1 MRMEVSKP
9 LFMASLCLAF
19 FGYGVGTVHFRV
31 FPFTILQNAQRA
43 WTALREVHGEDDNAQ
58 FGVKDPNGLSAP
70 SVQRFSAA
78 AGDELLLIA
87 GGDTFVMEHDPA
99 RLCLAWIADR
109 QGKTKH
115 VWHFDPAIWDDLEQ
129 VAVPPGKTPKIY
141 PFGLHLY
148 PDGGLLVSFQGY
160 NTFPFAI
167 GLARFDRDSNLLWKR
182 ELLNHHWFSVAPD
195 GRIYAPALRP
205 VDSPVAIG
213 DTRFSVSSPDGKVLQ
228 DVVMIL
234 DADGNVLDE
243 IPVLDALI
251 KSGWMGLLQTQAGMT
266 GQKPDDEHF
275 VLATSDPTHLN
286 AVEVVDAR
294 LAAAHHWLAEGDLL
308 VSMRHTNAIGILDP
322 RTRRFKWM
330 SAGATVQ
337 QHSPRFHDGGI
348 LVLDNRGGP
357 AASGGSQ
364 LVIIDLETQLPQVVF
379 PRPSV
384 SLPGEFYTSTCGHL
398 DLARSS
404 GGDSGRVLVTLHGG
418 RKLWEISLASGEVL
432 WEYVCVDPH
441 EHLRR
446 QLSTAKY
453 IRDVSFP
460 FNKQSEEIP

>member
-1 MRMEVSKP
+1 MRMDVSKP
-9 LFMASLCLAF
+9 LFVASLCLAF
-19 FGYGVGTVHFRV
+19 FGYGVGTVHFRF
-31 FPFTILQNAQRA
+31 FPFTILQNAHRA
-43 WTALREVHGEDDNAQ
+43 WNALSEVHDDNEQ
-58 FGVKDPNGLSAP
+58 FGVKDPNGLMAP
-70 SVQRFSAA
+70 SVQRYSAA
-78 AGDELLLIA
+78 AGEELLLIA

-99 RLCLAWIADR
+99 HFCLAWIADR

-115 VWHFDPAIWDDLEQ
+115 VWHFDPAIWADLEK

-141 PFGLHLY
+141 PFGVHLY

-205 VDSPVAIG
+205 VDSPVAVG
-213 DTRFSVSSPDGKVLQ
+213 ETRFSVSSPDGKVLQ
-228 DVVMIL
+228 DVVMVL

-286 AVEVVDAR
+286 AVEVVDAQ
-294 LAAAHHWLAEGDLL
+294 LAARHPRLAEGDLL
-308 VSMRHTNAIGILDP
+308 VSMRHTNAIGIIDV
-322 RTRRFKWM
+322 RTRLFKWM

-337 QHSPRFHDGGI
+337 QHSPR
-348 LVLDNRGGP
+348 DNRGGP
-357 AASGGSQ
+357 AVSGGSQ
-364 LVIIDLETQLPQVVF
+364 LVLIDLETQLPKVVF
-379 PRPSV
+379 PRSSV
-384 SLPGEFYTSTCGHL
+384 SLPGEFYTSTCGHI
-398 DLARSS
+398 DLARTS
-404 GGDSGRVLVTLHGG
+404 GGDSGRALVTLYGG
-418 RKLWEISLASGEVL
+418 QKLWEISLESGEVL
-432 WEYVCVDPH
+432 WEYICVDPR

-446 QLSTAKY
+446 PLSTAKY
-453 IRDVSFP
+453 LRDVDFP
-460 FNKQSEEIP
+460 FNRESKELP